1 MKKIVFVL
9 SLVLILIL
17 SSVTAFADEIVIT
30 IDSAKVEFND
40 DAGFPFI
47 DENNRTQVPFRA
59 TLEKF
64 GAKVE
69 WNDESK
75 TAIATKGETV
85 VEVPIGQNYIL
96 KDGEEITVDTAAR
109 IVNGRTYL
117 PIRPVIEAFGSQVEW
132 DAALNTVVI
141 TTEPVDTRAIYFAA
155 SEKSNAWDNYDMDAK
170 IKMSMNVPD
179 AHGNMQPFNM
189 DMNMY
194 MTLFMN
200 PIKAK
205 INLSMTMPGME
216 NMPVQPIMN
225 MYMTVDEEAITQYIG
240 MADETGELKWIKQ
253 TIKID
258 EKLSGLMKNDQ
269 EAMQKNKELVEKY
282 TKDVKYFGKYVQDG
296 KTLLRLQYIL
306 SGDIYKEM
314 FADFSEVMPE
324 PASEEEAMAYEM
336 IQNIGNID
344 IGDLSY
350 IIYVDEA
357 TGEMVKM
364 EIDLGDAVSSMA
376 SGMIEAMG
384 MPPETVEVLKSLK
397 ADMSVE
403 FLNINSAKDFEI
415 PKEALEAQDIYEM
428 MQEMQDTQI
437 EFELEEDL

>member
-141 TTEPVDTRAIYFAA
+141 TTEPVDARAIYFAA

-179 AHGNMQPFNM
+179 AQGNMQPFNM

-225 MYMTVDEEAITQYIG
+225 MYMIVDEEAITQYIG

>member
-141 TTEPVDTRAIYFAA
+141 TTEPVDARAIYFAA

-179 AHGNMQPFNM
+179 AQGNMHPFNM

>member
-141 TTEPVDTRAIYFAA
+141 TTEPVDARAIYFAA

-179 AHGNMQPFNM
+179 AQGNMQPFNM

>member
-1 MKKIVFVL
+1 V
-9 SLVLILIL
+9 
-17 SSVTAFADEIVIT
+17 
-30 IDSAKVEFND
+30 
-40 DAGFPFI
+40 DA
-47 DENNRTQVPFRA
+47 
-59 TLEKF
+59 
-64 GAKVE
+64 
-69 WNDESK
+69 
-75 TAIATKGETV
+75 
-85 VEVPIGQNYIL
+85 
-96 KDGEEITVDTAAR
+96 
-109 IVNGRTYL
+109 
-117 PIRPVIEAFGSQVEW
+117 
-132 DAALNTVVI
+132 
-141 TTEPVDTRAIYFAA
+141 RAIYFAA

-179 AHGNMQPFNM
+179 AQGNMQPFNM

>member
-1 MKKIVFVL
+1 M
-9 SLVLILIL
+9 
-17 SSVTAFADEIVIT
+17 
-30 IDSAKVEFND
+30 
-40 DAGFPFI
+40 
-47 DENNRTQVPFRA
+47 
-59 TLEKF
+59 
-64 GAKVE
+64 
-69 WNDESK
+69 
-75 TAIATKGETV
+75 
-85 VEVPIGQNYIL
+85 
-96 KDGEEITVDTAAR
+96 
-109 IVNGRTYL
+109 
-117 PIRPVIEAFGSQVEW
+117 EW

-141 TTEPVDTRAIYFAA
+141 TTEPVDARAIYFAA

-179 AHGNMQPFNM
+179 AQGNMQPFNM

>member
-1 MKKIVFVL
+1 V
-9 SLVLILIL
+9 
-17 SSVTAFADEIVIT
+17 
-30 IDSAKVEFND
+30 
-40 DAGFPFI
+40 DA
-47 DENNRTQVPFRA
+47 
-59 TLEKF
+59 
-64 GAKVE
+64 
-69 WNDESK
+69 
-75 TAIATKGETV
+75 
-85 VEVPIGQNYIL
+85 
-96 KDGEEITVDTAAR
+96 
-109 IVNGRTYL
+109 
-117 PIRPVIEAFGSQVEW
+117 
-132 DAALNTVVI
+132 
-141 TTEPVDTRAIYFAA
+141 RAIYFAA

-179 AHGNMQPFNM
+179 AQGNMHPFNM

>member
-1 MKKIVFVL
+1 M
-9 SLVLILIL
+9 
-17 SSVTAFADEIVIT
+17 
-30 IDSAKVEFND
+30 
-40 DAGFPFI
+40 DA
-47 DENNRTQVPFRA
+47 
-59 TLEKF
+59 
-64 GAKVE
+64 
-69 WNDESK
+69 
-75 TAIATKGETV
+75 
-85 VEVPIGQNYIL
+85 
-96 KDGEEITVDTAAR
+96 
-109 IVNGRTYL
+109 
-117 PIRPVIEAFGSQVEW
+117 
-132 DAALNTVVI
+132 
-141 TTEPVDTRAIYFAA
+141 RAIYFAA

-179 AHGNMQPFNM
+179 AQGNMQPFNM

>member
-141 TTEPVDTRAIYFAA
+141 TTEPVDARAIYFAA

-179 AHGNMQPFNM
+179 AQGNMQPFNM

-306 SGDIYKEM
+306 SGDIYKEI

>member
-1 MKKIVFVL
+1 V
-9 SLVLILIL
+9 
-17 SSVTAFADEIVIT
+17 
-30 IDSAKVEFND
+30 
-40 DAGFPFI
+40 DA
-47 DENNRTQVPFRA
+47 
-59 TLEKF
+59 
-64 GAKVE
+64 
-69 WNDESK
+69 
-75 TAIATKGETV
+75 
-85 VEVPIGQNYIL
+85 
-96 KDGEEITVDTAAR
+96 
-109 IVNGRTYL
+109 
-117 PIRPVIEAFGSQVEW
+117 
-132 DAALNTVVI
+132 
-141 TTEPVDTRAIYFAA
+141 RAIYFAA

-179 AHGNMQPFNM
+179 AQGNMQPFNM

-269 EAMQKNKELVEKY
+269 EAMQNNKELVEKY

>member
-75 TAIATKGETV
+75 TAIATKGET
-85 VEVPIGQNYIL
+85 
-96 KDGEEITVDTAAR
+96 
-109 IVNGRTYL
+109 
-117 PIRPVIEAFGSQVEW
+117 
-132 DAALNTVVI
+132 
-141 TTEPVDTRAIYFAA
+141 
-155 SEKSNAWDNYDMDAK
+155 
-170 IKMSMNVPD
+170 
-179 AHGNMQPFNM
+179 
-189 DMNMY
+189 
-194 MTLFMN
+194 
-200 PIKAK
+200 
-205 INLSMTMPGME
+205 
-216 NMPVQPIMN
+216 
-225 MYMTVDEEAITQYIG
+225 
-240 MADETGELKWIKQ
+240 
-253 TIKID
+253 
-258 EKLSGLMKNDQ
+258 
-269 EAMQKNKELVEKY
+269 
-282 TKDVKYFGKYVQDG
+282 VKYFGKYVQDG

>member
-141 TTEPVDTRAIYFAA
+141 TTEPVDARAIYFAA

-179 AHGNMQPFNM
+179 AQGNMQPFNM

-269 EAMQKNKELVEKY
+269 EAMQNNKELVEKY

>member
-141 TTEPVDTRAIYFAA
+141 TTEPVDARAIYFAA

-179 AHGNMQPFNM
+179 AQGNMQPFNM

-324 PASEEEAMAYEM
+324 PTSEEEAMAYEM

>member
-141 TTEPVDTRAIYFAA
+141 TTEPVDARAIYFAA

-179 AHGNMQPFNM
+179 AQGNMQPFNM

-296 KTLLRLQYIL
+296 KTLLRLQ
-306 SGDIYKEM
+306 
-314 FADFSEVMPE
+314 
-324 PASEEEAMAYEM
+324 
-336 IQNIGNID
+336 
-344 IGDLSY
+344 
-350 IIYVDEA
+350 
-357 TGEMVKM
+357 
-364 EIDLGDAVSSMA
+364 
-376 SGMIEAMG
+376 
-384 MPPETVEVLKSLK
+384 
-397 ADMSVE
+397 
-403 FLNINSAKDFEI
+403 
-415 PKEALEAQDIYEM
+415 
-428 MQEMQDTQI
+428 
-437 EFELEEDL
+437 